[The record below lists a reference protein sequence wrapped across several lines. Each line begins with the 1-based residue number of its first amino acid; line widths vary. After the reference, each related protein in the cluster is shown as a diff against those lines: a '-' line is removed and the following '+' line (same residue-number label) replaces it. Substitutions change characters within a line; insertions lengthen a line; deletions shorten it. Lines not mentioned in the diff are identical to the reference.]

1 MKASHRIRD
10 GWVDTVDT
18 AADLMKYVQMATG
31 MKRVVLAGVFLAVVF
46 PGVEGGVSELDSYM
60 DRRPI
65 KIAAFNIQIFGET
78 TYLKEGVRRELIKV
92 WWLT

>member
-1 MKASHRIRD
+1 M
-10 GWVDTVDT
+10 DTVDT